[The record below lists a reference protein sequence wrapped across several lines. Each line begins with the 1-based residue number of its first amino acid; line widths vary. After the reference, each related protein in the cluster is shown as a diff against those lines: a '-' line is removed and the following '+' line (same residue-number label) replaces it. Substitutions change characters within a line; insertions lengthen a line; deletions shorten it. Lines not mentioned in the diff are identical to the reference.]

1 MKSRSWSEFGSKL
14 NYSIIPRT
22 TSPSLH
28 TDDNDDDNDDD
39 DDVGDDDGNNDEARK
54 GTMDSI
60 GFHLQRF
67 IRRAHFLRRSLH
79 SVQWARRSSVQG
91 QS

>member
-28 TDDNDDDNDDD
+28 TDDNDDDNHDNDDGDDD
-39 DDVGDDDGNNDEARK
+39 DDDGDDDDDDGDDDGNNDEARK

-79 SVQWARRSSVQG
+79 I
-91 QS
+91 